1 MGQISTSAIRC
12 NKAAAIVFALGV
24 FACAA
29 SAVPTI
35 ETTTFA
41 SSLGVDLSASTKT
54 VDGAYYRDLAVGTG
68 SAVTPGQT
76 LSVHYTGWLADGT
89 EFDSNAGA
97 GEFSF
102 RLGAGQVI
110 GGWDEGLAGVK
121 VGGTRQLIIPPAL
134 GYGVSGYGP
143 IPPNAILVFA
153 VQIDS
158 AQ

>member
-1 MGQISTSAIRC
+1 MISAPGNFRI
-12 NKAAAIVFALGV
+12 APLFFALALA
-24 FACAA
+24 ACAA
-29 SAVPTI
+29 AVVPTI

-41 SSLGVDLSASTKT
+41 PALGVNLAASTKT
-54 VDGAYYRDLAVGTG
+54 ADGAYYRDLAVGAG
-68 SAVTPGQT
+68 AAVTAGQT

-97 GEFSF
+97 GAFSF

-121 VGGTRQLIIPPAL
+121 VGSTRQLILPPSL
-134 GYGVSGYGP
+134 GYGASGYGP
-143 IPPNAILVFA
+143 IPPNAMLVFN
-153 VQIDS
+153 VQVDA